1 MSSGT
6 LIRILRCSDL
16 LSPQVMYSNQQSR
29 NEMLSRM
36 ITTTQSLRQLSFTSG
51 PEQVQSRL
59 WCSVFTTEGV
69 LQAELAASLVV
80 TLQADLTQITSFIH
94 TSQNQYQAIFRLP
107 NEVLAEIFFEVRD
120 SMNDNTWM
128 RVMSVCRVWRDVAI
142 SVPRLWSTIEL
153 DLDMPNEEELLGG
166 LKLVLQRSK
175 QAPLD
180 VTVSTRAQALPVHK
194 THRLDTLAKHVH
206 RFRYVRIRTI
216 HKESLDQIS
225 AAFSAPAPQLKTLR
239 LGRFGSTGDHGPI
252 TFPPMFS
259 LDHPKLERLHCW
271 MLWPETVGR
280 TLRFIFLHAPMNEDH
295 QHQLALAI
303 GRCSNLKQL
312 TLRCVSMSPR
322 ISQPT
327 PIPLDG
333 DIHLRLESPS
343 PANMFYFSLSASVSL
358 AIDMLTRTHKG
369 AAVFPP
375 DISSFPQMNNLRELQ
390 ISEWNTQP
398 APRSK
403 SIIQVTALSAT
414 ENVPPFRIYRPY
426 NPTYRSVAS
435 AIVILNI
442 LLEPLDLTNVKTVT
456 IKAFDPDPFSPPGQD
471 LAEWKTFFS
480 IMPSLET
487 LTIVNSRASIIL
499 SALVPNVMPTRSGM
513 ETMRSDASME
523 ANALPKKQIVVMC
536 PRLKEIVLSNIESPL
551 SANEVMEMVNL
562 RQKHGAPLKD
572 VFVEGAD
579 SAAILSGLP
588 WKEPPKLA
596 MINEVPPVTTDDHL
610 GDISKDD
617 GLDDEMMIQ

>member
-1 MSSGT
+1 M
-6 LIRILRCSDL
+6 
-16 LSPQVMYSNQQSR
+16 
-29 NEMLSRM
+29 
-36 ITTTQSLRQLSFTSG
+36 
-51 PEQVQSRL
+51 
-59 WCSVFTTEGV
+59 
-69 LQAELAASLVV
+69 AAALV
-80 TLQADLTQITSFIH
+80 TALQADLTQITSFIR
-94 TSQNQYQAIFRLP
+94 TSQNQNRPIFRLP

-120 SMNDNTWM
+120 SLNDNTWM

-153 DLDMPNEEELLGG
+153 DLDMPNEDELLGG
-166 LKLVLQRSK
+166 LKLVLHRSK

-180 VTVSTRAQALPVHK
+180 VTVSTRAQALPAHK
-194 THRLDTLAKHVH
+194 ILRLDTLAKHIY

-216 HKESLDQIS
+216 HKESLDQVS

-239 LGRFGSTGDHGPI
+239 LGRFGSTGQHGPI
-252 TFPPMFS
+252 AFPPMFS

-280 TLRFIFLHAPMNEDH
+280 ALRFVFLHAPMNKDQ
-295 QHQLALAI
+295 QHQLALAVA
-303 GRCSNLKQL
+303 RCPNLKQL
-312 TLRCVSMSPR
+312 TLRCVGVSPR

-343 PANMFYFSLSASVSL
+343 PANMFYFSPSATVSL

-398 APRSK
+398 ASRMK
-403 SIIQVTALSAT
+403 SIIQVTAISAT

-426 NPTYRSVAS
+426 NPTYRSIVS
-435 AIVILNI
+435 AIAILNA
-442 LLEPLDLTNVKTVT
+442 LLQPLDLTNVKTVT
-456 IKAFDPDPFSPPGQD
+456 IKAFDLDSFSPHGQD
-471 LAEWKTFFS
+471 LLEWKAFFFV
-480 IMPSLET
+480 MPSLET
-487 LTIVNSRASIIL
+487 LTIVNSRASVVL
-499 SALVPNVMPTRSGM
+499 GALVPDAMPTWPWM
-513 ETMRSDASME
+513 ETVRSDP
-523 ANALPKKQIVVMC
+523 NAEVNSPPKRKIVVMC
-536 PRLKEIVLSNIESPL
+536 PSLKEIVLSNIESPL
-551 SANEVMEMVNL
+551 GANEVMEMVNS

-579 SAAILSGLP
+579 NGAILSGLP
-588 WKEPPKLA
+588 WKEPPKLVA
-596 MINEVPPVTTDDHL
+596 MNEVPPITTNDHP

-617 GLDDEMMIQ
+617 SLDDDVMTQ

>member
-1 MSSGT
+1 M
-6 LIRILRCSDL
+6 
-16 LSPQVMYSNQQSR
+16 
-29 NEMLSRM
+29 
-36 ITTTQSLRQLSFTSG
+36 
-51 PEQVQSRL
+51 
-59 WCSVFTTEGV
+59 
-69 LQAELAASLVV
+69 AASLVLA
-80 TLQADLTQITSFIH
+80 LQADLTQITSLVH
-94 TSQNQYQAIFRLP
+94 ASQNQYRPIFRLP

-120 SMNDNTWM
+120 SLNDNTWM
-128 RVMSVCRVWRDVAI
+128 RVMSVCHLWRDIAV

-153 DLDMPNEEELLGG
+153 DLDMTNEEALLGG
-166 LKLVLQRSK
+166 LKLVLHRSK

-194 THRLDTLAKHVH
+194 ILRLDTLAKHVH

-216 HKESLDQIS
+216 HKESLDQVS

-239 LGRFGSTGDHGPI
+239 LGRFGSTGQHGPI
-252 TFPPMFS
+252 TFPPLFS
-259 LDHPKLERLHCW
+259 LDHSKLERLHCW

-280 TLRFIFLHAPMNEDH
+280 TLKFIFLHAPMNKEQ

-303 GRCSNLKQL
+303 GRCPNLKQL
-312 TLRCVSMSPR
+312 TLRCVGVSPQ
-322 ISQPT
+322 ILQPT

-375 DISSFPQMNNLRELQ
+375 DITPFPQMNNLRELQ

-398 APRSK
+398 ASRLK

-426 NPTYRSVAS
+426 NPTYRSIAS
-435 AIVILNI
+435 AVAILNA
-442 LLEPLDLTNVKTVT
+442 LLQPLDLSGVKSVT
-456 IKAFDPDPFSPPGQD
+456 IKSFDPDPFSPPGQD
-471 LAEWKTFFS
+471 MIEWKAFFFL
-480 IMPSLET
+480 MPSLET
-487 LTIVNSRASIIL
+487 LTIISSRASMIL
-499 SALVPNVMPTRSGM
+499 GALVPDVMPTWPWADTPNSLP
-513 ETMRSDASME
+513 
-523 ANALPKKQIVVMC
+523 NAEGNAAAKRKIVVVC
-536 PRLKEIVLSNIESPL
+536 PKLKEIVLSNIESPM
-551 SANEVMEMVNL
+551 SAEEVMEMVNS

-579 SAAILSGLP
+579 CAAILSGLP
-588 WKEPPKLA
+588 WKEPPRVGV
-596 MINEVPPVTTDDHL
+596 MREVPPVMIEDHP
-610 GDISKDD
+610 GDMSKDD
-617 GLDDEMMIQ
+617 GLDNEM

>member
-1 MSSGT
+1 M
-6 LIRILRCSDL
+6 
-16 LSPQVMYSNQQSR
+16 
-29 NEMLSRM
+29 
-36 ITTTQSLRQLSFTSG
+36 
-51 PEQVQSRL
+51 
-59 WCSVFTTEGV
+59 
-69 LQAELAASLVV
+69 AAALV
-80 TLQADLTQITSFIH
+80 TALQADLTQITSFVR
-94 TSQNQYQAIFRLP
+94 TSQNQYRPIFRLP

-120 SMNDNTWM
+120 SLNDNTWM

-153 DLDMPNEEELLGG
+153 DLDMPNEDELLGG
-166 LKLVLQRSK
+166 LKLVLHRSK

-180 VTVSTRAQALPVHK
+180 VTVSTKARALPVHK
-194 THRLDTLAKHVH
+194 ILRLDTLAKHVH

-225 AAFSAPAPQLKTLR
+225 TAFSAPAPQLKTLR
-239 LGRFGSTGDHGPI
+239 LGRFGSTGQHGPI
-252 TFPPMFS
+252 AFPPMFS

-280 TLRFIFLHAPMNEDH
+280 ALKFVFLHAPMDKDQ
-295 QHQLALAI
+295 QHQLALAV
-303 GRCSNLKQL
+303 GRCPNLKQL
-312 TLRCVSMSPR
+312 TLRCVGLSPQ
-322 ISQPT
+322 ISQST

-343 PANMFYFSLSASVSL
+343 PANMFYFSLSSTVSL
-358 AIDMLTRTHKG
+358 AIDMLTRSHKG
-369 AAVFPP
+369 ATVFPP

-398 APRSK
+398 TSRSK

-426 NPTYRSVAS
+426 NPTYRSTAS
-435 AIVILNI
+435 AIAILNA
-442 LLEPLDLTNVKTVT
+442 LLQPLDLTNVKTVT
-456 IKAFDPDPFSPPGQD
+456 IKAFDPDPFSPHGQD
-471 LAEWKTFFS
+471 LIEWKAFFFV
-480 IMPSLET
+480 MPSLET
-487 LTIVNSRASIIL
+487 LTIVNSRASMIL
-499 SALVPNVMPTRSGM
+499 SALVPDVMPTWPWM
-513 ETMRSDASME
+513 ENLRLGPNAE
-523 ANALPKKQIVVMC
+523 ANSPPKRKIVVMC

-551 SANEVMEMVNL
+551 GANEVMEMVNL

-588 WKEPPKLA
+588 WKEPPRLG
-596 MINEVPPVTTDDHL
+596 MISEVPPIMIDDHP
-610 GDISKDD
+610 GDMSRDD
-617 GLDDEMMIQ
+617 GLDDDAMTQ

>member
-1 MSSGT
+1 
-6 LIRILRCSDL
+6 
-16 LSPQVMYSNQQSR
+16 
-29 NEMLSRM
+29 MLSRM
-36 ITTTQSLRQLSFTSG
+36 ILTTQSLRQLSFTSG
-51 PEQVQSRL
+51 PEQ
-59 WCSVFTTEGV
+59 
-69 LQAELAASLVV
+69 AEMAATLVV
-80 TLQADLTQITSFIH
+80 ALQTDLTQITSFIR
-94 TSQNQYQAIFRLP
+94 TSQNQYRPIFRLP

-120 SMNDNTWM
+120 SLNDNTWM

-153 DLDMPNEEELLGG
+153 DLDMTNEEELLGG
-166 LKLVLQRSK
+166 LKLVLHRSK

-180 VTVSTRAQALPVHK
+180 VTVSTRTQALPVHK
-194 THRLDTLAKHVH
+194 ILRLDTLAKHVH

-225 AAFSAPAPQLKTLR
+225 AAFSTPAPQLKTLR
-239 LGRFGSTGDHGPI
+239 LGRFGSTGQHGLIP
-252 TFPPMFS
+252 FPPMFS

-271 MLWPETVGR
+271 MLWPEVVGR
-280 TLRFIFLHAPMNEDH
+280 TLKFIFLHAPMNKDQ
-295 QHQLALAI
+295 QHQLALATS
-303 GRCSNLKQL
+303 RCPNLKQL
-312 TLRCVSMSPR
+312 TLRCVGVSPQ
-322 ISQPT
+322 ISQST

-398 APRSK
+398 ASKLK
-403 SIIQVTALSAT
+403 SIIQVTAVSAT

-426 NPTYRSVAS
+426 NPTYRSIAS
-435 AIVILNI
+435 AIAILNT
-442 LLEPLDLTNVKTVT
+442 LLQPLDLTGVRTVT

-471 LAEWKTFFS
+471 LIEWKGFFS
-480 IMPSLET
+480 IIPSLET
-487 LTIVNSRASIIL
+487 LTIVNSRASMIL
-499 SALVPNVMPTRSGM
+499 SALVPDVVPTWPWT
-513 ETMRSDASME
+513 ETVRPD
-523 ANALPKKQIVVMC
+523 ANAEGSTPPKRKIAVMC

-551 SANEVMEMVNL
+551 SVDEVVEMVNL

-579 SAAILSGLP
+579 SAAILTGLP
-588 WKEPPKLA
+588 WKEPSKLVGV
-596 MINEVPPVTTDDHL
+596 INEVPSVMTDDHP
-610 GDISKDD
+610 GDVSKDD
-617 GLDDEMMIQ
+617 GLDDEMMTH

>member
-1 MSSGT
+1 
-6 LIRILRCSDL
+6 
-16 LSPQVMYSNQQSR
+16 
-29 NEMLSRM
+29 
-36 ITTTQSLRQLSFTSG
+36 
-51 PEQVQSRL
+51 
-59 WCSVFTTEGV
+59 
-69 LQAELAASLVV
+69 
-80 TLQADLTQITSFIH
+80 
-94 TSQNQYQAIFRLP
+94 
-107 NEVLAEIFFEVRD
+107 
-120 SMNDNTWM
+120 
-128 RVMSVCRVWRDVAI
+128 MSVCRVWRDVGI

-153 DLDMPNEEELLGG
+153 DLDMPNEEELLEG
-166 LKLVLQRSK
+166 LKLVLHRSK

-194 THRLDTLAKHVH
+194 IHRLDTLAKHVH

-225 AAFSAPAPQLKTLR
+225 VAFSAPAPQLKTLR
-239 LGRFGSTGDHGPI
+239 LGRFGSTGQHGSI
-252 TFPPMFS
+252 AFPHMFS

-271 MLWPETVGR
+271 MLWPEAVGR
-280 TLRFIFLHAPMNEDH
+280 TLRFIFLHAPMNKDQ

-303 GRCSNLKQL
+303 GRCPNLKQL
-312 TLRCVSMSPR
+312 TLRCVGMSPQ

-333 DIHLRLESPS
+333 DVHLRLESPS

-398 APRSK
+398 ASRLK
-403 SIIQVTALSAT
+403 SIIQVTALSVT

-426 NPTYRSVAS
+426 NPTYRSIAS
-435 AIVILNI
+435 AITILNA
-442 LLEPLDLTNVKTVT
+442 LLQPLDLTNVKTVT
-456 IKAFDPDPFSPPGQD
+456 IKAFDPDPFSSFGQD
-471 LAEWKTFFS
+471 LIEWKAFFFT
-480 IMPSLET
+480 MPSLET

-499 SALVPNVMPTRSGM
+499 SALVPDVMPTWSWM
-513 ETMRSDASME
+513 ETVRSDANPE
-523 ANALPKKQIVVMC
+523 ANAPPKRKIVVMC

-551 SANEVMEMVNL
+551 SADEVMEMVNL

-596 MINEVPPVTTDDHL
+596 VMNEVPPAMTDDHP
-610 GDISKDD
+610 GDMSKDD
-617 GLDDEMMIQ
+617 GLDDDMMTQ